1 MATGDLRVS
10 AMPRRRQQRH
20 HPIGE
25 DTRIAVNL
33 TVKKL
38 LDTPDQKELE
48 FPSSYTAEERA
59 YIHELARELGL
70 KSKSRGYDQHDHV
83 ISSLSCPQQIHSDP
97 LFYRK
102 GTNRFLTVYKRE
114 GSTIVQ
120 ADAVIKLQKSSK
132 QSIYNLMQTF
142 PLNHKECQDLLPPI
156 ERERPL
162 NNDGTQI
169 EYQSIFHIW
178 LLVFKNYV

>member
-1 MATGDLRVS
+1 MT
-10 AMPRRRQQRH
+10 
-20 HPIGE
+20 
-25 DTRIAVNL
+25 
-33 TVKKL
+33 
-38 LDTPDQKELE
+38 
-48 FPSSYTAEERA
+48 YT
-59 YIHELARELGL
+59 LCFLN
-70 KSKSRGYDQHDHV
+70 
-83 ISSLSCPQQIHSDP
+83 LSCSQEIHSDP
-97 LFYRK
+97 LFDRK

-162 NNDGTQI
+162 NNDGIQI

-178 LLVFKNYV
+178 LFVFKNYIVECITQFNSY

>member
-1 MATGDLRVS
+1 
-10 AMPRRRQQRH
+10 MPRRKQQRH
-20 HPIGE
+20 RPIGE

-70 KSKSRGYDQHDHV
+70 KSKSRGYDRSTRHVFLYPLRLASPQTRHD
-83 ISSLSCPQQIHSDP
+83 L

-120 ADAVIKLQKSSK
+120 ADAVIKLQKPSK

-162 NNDGTQI
+162 NNDGKQI
-169 EYQSIFHIW
+169 EM
-178 LLVFKNYV
+178 